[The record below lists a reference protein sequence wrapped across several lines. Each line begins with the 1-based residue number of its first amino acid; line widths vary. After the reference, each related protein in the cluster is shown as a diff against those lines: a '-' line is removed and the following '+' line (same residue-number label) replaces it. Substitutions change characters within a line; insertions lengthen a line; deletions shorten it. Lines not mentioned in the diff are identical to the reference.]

1 MAFLEKMV
9 LLIMFCK
16 IWFSSFSF
24 LCLEILSKMYRNLE
38 RDKIRWVPKV
48 LEVILMREGLCK
60 SLIQQ
65 FVSFVHWKY
74 KILLPTFIF
83 SQFFTQLI
91 FVIIGPNTILSN
103 IELTW
108 LPYFWVQTNGHRISN
123 LIGPPLDLPNYSLN
137 RQEHRF
143 YEHRP
148 DLNVF
153 IFW

>member
-1 MAFLEKMV
+1 ML

-60 SLIQQ
+60 PLIQQ

-83 SQFFTQLI
+83 SQFFTQLYFCNDWVEHYFI
-91 FVIIGPNTILSN
+91 ENRTNSN
-103 IELTW
+103 ILFRTSNELKPVH
-108 LPYFWVQTNGHRISN
+108 LFLVKLEHHIFGFNQKDIE
-123 LIGPPLDLPNYSLN
+123 PNMAFT
-137 RQEHRF
+137 RF
-143 YEHRP
+143 TM
-148 DLNVF
+148 
-153 IFW
+153 